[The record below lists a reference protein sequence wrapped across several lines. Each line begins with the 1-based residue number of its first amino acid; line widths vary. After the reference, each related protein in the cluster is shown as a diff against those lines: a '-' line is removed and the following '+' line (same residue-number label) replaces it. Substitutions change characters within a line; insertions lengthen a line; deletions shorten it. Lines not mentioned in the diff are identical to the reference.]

1 MWPKSKEWFCFIHR
15 ALMCT
20 MCANMWTIV
29 NWNRKHCTTLKLKN
43 VKQRK
48 AFVQIC
54 VQICVQ
60 MCKLVILL
68 CTPPSSSPKWPNSK
82 RCENVYKGMKT
93 FPGRNVSQLCR
104 DVLLCSSALP
114 PNDPILNVAT
124 HQMYFQSPHHLICCH
139 INTSTFQCLSLSGN
153 RGKNVW
159 KYEEK

>member
-1 MWPKSKEWFCFIHR
+1 MCLQVYKCIH
-15 ALMCT
+15 LDICDMCT

-48 AFVQIC
+48 ACVQIC

-60 MCKLVILL
+60 MYKLVILP

-93 FPGRNVSQLCR
+93 FPGKNVSQLCR
-104 DVLLCSSALP
+104 DVLLCSGAPPKWPNSKRCHP
-114 PNDPILNVAT
+114 PNVLSISTSSYLLS
-124 HQMYFQSPHHLICCH
+124 HQHQHFPMFIFEREP
-139 INTSTFQCLSLSGN
+139 
-153 RGKNVW
+153 REMW
-159 KYEEK
+159 KYEDK